1 MWIASS
7 LGLFGAIVGGSET
20 GSNVLFMNVQYET
33 ANQVGI
39 IGSDG
44 VINDKFMAMYGG
56 HGVAGGVAS
65 AITPSKVNNAVVTIG
80 EGPEMEAQVMSKLL
94 LVTIVL
100 TVVINL
106 LTGALVMLF

>member
-20 GSNVLFMNVQYET
+20 GSNVLFMNVQYE
-33 ANQVGI
+33 AAGQVGI

-80 EGPEMEAQVMSKLL
+80 EGAEMEALVMRKLL
-94 LVTIVL
+94 LVTIAL
-100 TVVINL
+100 TIVINL
-106 LTGALVMLF
+106 MTGVFVSLF